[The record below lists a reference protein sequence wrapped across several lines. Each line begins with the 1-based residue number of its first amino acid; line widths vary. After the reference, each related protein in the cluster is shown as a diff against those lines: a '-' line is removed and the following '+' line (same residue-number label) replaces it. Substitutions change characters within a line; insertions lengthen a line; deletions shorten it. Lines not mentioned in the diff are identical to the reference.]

1 MLMRMLMRML
11 MLVMEVRIMAL
22 TVVSTSIC

>member
-22 TVVSTSIC
+22 TVVSTSIY